1 MPQALRVHEIY
12 FLQVSVVL
20 QLRAAGGHAVGAGG
34 AAPGEGAELPAAG
47 GQLHPGHGAE
57 AASVSRV
64 LKVGELLY

>member
-1 MPQALRVHEIY
+1 M
-12 FLQVSVVL
+12 VL

-57 AASVSRV
+57 AASVSQV
-64 LKVGELLY
+64 FKVGELLY